1 MVITLYQVN
10 INNIYTYSFVIMNV
24 PLIKIKTIFVITR
37 PSLTNKQW
45 YRLLVLVFRY
55 APLPLQESSSFLA
68 FFIVCIEFSSSFF
81 NGTSLS
87 NWYGSDIM
95 IRNKKFPVRL
105 LYSNSSF
112 LQIRFLNFQ
121 WLMTLMSLEILVL
134 KLDFMSNFLKIS
146 LSTKTL
152 SAFKG
157 QPHKMERK
165 NNL

>member
-1 MVITLYQVN
+1 MVITFYQVN

-45 YRLLVLVFRY
+45 YRLSVLVFRY
-55 APLPLQESSSFLA
+55 APLPLQEWSSFLA
-68 FFIVCIEFSSSFF
+68 FFIVCIEFSSWFF
-81 NGTSLS
+81 NGMSLS
-87 NWYGSDIM
+87 NWYGSNIM

-134 KLDFMSNFLKIS
+134 KFEIS
-146 LSTKTL
+146 WAISWK
-152 SAFKG
+152 FHY
-157 QPHKMERK
+157 PRK
-165 NNL
+165 L